1 MKEVLFR
8 KEAMDNAV
16 SARDI
21 HEPLR
26 EEKPG
31 LISWLIAGVVF
42 LVGFAVF
49 CLLWLK

>member
-1 MKEVLFR
+1 MMESLYR
-8 KEAMDNAV
+8 KEAVESAA

-31 LISWLIAGVVF
+31 LSSWLVAAAVF
-42 LVGFAVF
+42 LAGFFAYLF
-49 CLLWLK
+49 LLS